1 MGEHRQDLTISD
13 NGDSL
18 PSPTSSVSVDSI
30 GFPVKKQ
37 KIGKKGA
44 IMNALAL
51 VTGVSFLGIPFA
63 FKQSGWAVGCILLF
77 TVGFLS
83 GNVELYDAT
92 SMNWNTES

>member
-1 MGEHRQDLTISD
+1 MGDHRQDQAISD
-13 NGDSL
+13 NGDYL
-18 PSPTSSVSVDSI
+18 PSPTSSVSVDSS

-63 FKQSGWAVGCILLF
+63 FKQSGWAIGCILLF

-83 GNVELYDAT
+83 GNVELYSVAV
-92 SMNWNTES
+92 MKWNTES

>member
-1 MGEHRQDLTISD
+1 MDENHKDRTIPD
-13 NGDSL
+13 NVDYL
-18 PSPTSSVSVDSI
+18 PSPTSSVSEDNNRL
-30 GFPVKKQ
+30 PVKKQ

-83 GNVELYDAT
+83 GNIVPSSSTDKMEH
-92 SMNWNTES
+92 

>member
-1 MGEHRQDLTISD
+1 MEENHENRTISD
-13 NGDSL
+13 SGDYLS
-18 PSPTSSVSVDSI
+18 SPTPSVSKENN
-30 GFPVKKQ
+30 GLPVKKQ

-63 FKQSGWAVGCILLF
+63 FKQSGWAVGCILLL

-83 GNVELYDAT
+83 GNVVPSRSTDT
-92 SMNWNTES
+92 KWNTES